1 MLSEQFKR
9 RHTGVLLIAPTLV
22 IVATFTLFPMVEGL
36 RLSLTNTNIYRR
48 TSEFIG
54 LANFV
59 RMLSDEIFWIS
70 LWNSI
75 VITTVAIVLQLI
87 LGLAIASAL
96 KQDDIPGVKLMRN
109 VIMASWV
116 IPVVATVVIFRFMS
130 QPDYGF
136 INMVF
141 RSLGLDHLNSNWFG
155 NINTARPMIIIMHV
169 WRNAPFYALA
179 FLAAMQAISKDQYDA
194 AKIDGAGT
202 WQTFTKVTLPGI
214 RSMIIVMVTIHVLWT
229 FNNFDFV
236 YIATGGGP
244 INRTDILAV
253 YVYRL
258 AWSNYTVGYG
268 ASVGTVMLVIL
279 MIYFVVYMNIYE
291 RKSR

>member
-1 MLSEQFKR
+1 MTVRRFTR
-9 RHTGVLLIAPTLV
+9 RHTGVLLLLPTL
-22 IVATFTLFPMVEGL
+22 IILAAFTLFPMIEGV
-36 RLSLTNTNIYRR
+36 RLSLTNSNIYRR

-54 LANFV
+54 LANFE
-59 RMLSDEIFWIS
+59 RMLTDDIFWIS
-70 LWNSI
+70 LWNSV
-75 VITTVAIVLQLI
+75 VITTVAVVTQLV
-87 LGLAIASAL
+87 LGLVIASAL
-96 KQDDIPGVKLMRN
+96 KQDDIPGVGLMRN
-109 VIMASWV
+109 IIMASWV
-116 IPVVATVVIFRFMS
+116 IPVVATVVMFRFMS

-141 RSLGLDHLNSNWFG
+141 RSIGLEQWNSNWFG
-155 NINTARPMIIIMHV
+155 NVNTARPMIIIMHV
-169 WRNAPFYALA
+169 WRNAPFYAIA
-179 FLAAMQAISKDQYDA
+179 FLAAMQAISKDHYDA

-202 WQTFTKVTLPGI
+202 WQTFMKVTLPGI

-244 INRTDILAV
+244 INKTDILAV

-268 ASVGTVMLVIL
+268 ASVGIVMLVIL
-279 MIYFVVYMNIYE
+279 MVYFVIYMNIYE